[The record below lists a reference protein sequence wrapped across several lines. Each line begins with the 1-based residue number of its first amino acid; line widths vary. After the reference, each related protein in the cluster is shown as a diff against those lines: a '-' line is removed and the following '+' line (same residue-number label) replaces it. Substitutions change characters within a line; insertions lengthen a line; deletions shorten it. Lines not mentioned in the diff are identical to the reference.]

1 MGAAGTDHR
10 DQVTD
15 CKSILAIEARARA
28 ARPLKFHQRVLL
40 SSTKTMQH
48 KIRWHRS
55 HPEKRDEPWSEDD
68 IGVYMADMAAAG
80 DRGGSRKGRVLQHF
94 GQVNTEAVLRDV
106 SGRALAFAT
115 HRGSI
120 NIRPIKEVV
129 TVEVARSYRRARDV
143 HREEATPI
151 PRPPRWEGL
160 NMRWASGVWGA
171 TRTMSLRRR
180 GFITKVLYDKHF
192 HGKNLEKFNNAG
204 IDTTCKLCHSAR
216 DGQQHI
222 LQKCCDPAMVLCR
235 RRQETS
241 LHRKVCTS
249 ETKRDPMARF
259 YRGYYNFAVDRRPD
273 AHEFWTG
280 VYSEPALLDLEGIEL
295 VIGDIPTDRQF
306 NSLRRH
312 CGHYAQAA
320 RPGHYAQ
327 AMFVERASRMGE
339 IKAAQ
344 ACAMTKV
351 AGARAKPEDPV
362 SHDIR
367 KYATWPQ
374 QVGQSEGYRRRL
386 LDSDDEDELALLP
399 VD

>member
-1 MGAAGTDHR
+1 
-10 DQVTD
+10 
-15 CKSILAIEARARA
+15 
-28 ARPLKFHQRVLL
+28 
-40 SSTKTMQH
+40 MQH

-80 DRGGSRKGRVLQHF
+80 DRGGSRKGRVLQHL
-94 GQVNTEAVLRDV
+94 GQVDTEAILRDV

-143 HREEATPI
+143 HREEAKPV

-180 GFITKVLYDKHF
+180 VFITKVLYDKHF
-192 HGKNLEKFNNAG
+192 HGKNLAKFNNAEY
-204 IDTTCKLCHSAR
+204 DTTCKLCHSAR

-222 LQKCCDPAMVLCR
+222 LRECCDPAMVRCR

-241 LHRKVCTS
+241 LHRKVCTA

-259 YRGYYNFAVDRRPD
+259 YRGYYNLAVDRRPD

-280 VYSEPALLDLEGIEL
+280 VYSEQALLDMEGIEL

-320 RPGHYAQ
+320 KAL
-327 AMFVERASRMGE
+327 FVERVRRMGE
-339 IKAAQ
+339 IKAAE
-344 ACAMTKV
+344 AREAMSKV
-351 AGARAKPEDPV
+351 AGTRSLKTQSPTTSANMQPGPSRTVNQRDTEGAYW
-362 SHDIR
+362 IQMR
-367 KYATWPQ
+367 KTNWHCYRWTR
-374 QVGQSEGYRRRL
+374 GRRHGRRR
-386 LDSDDEDELALLP
+386 
-399 VD
+399 